1 MKKLAVYNG
10 RDSRGAA
17 TMSVTVD
24 QQPLA
29 TESVGL
35 KTVGHVLAHLKR
47 DNRLI
52 VRVLIDGKEPD
63 LRRFKAVKKSPLA
76 GHTILIETADPRQMA
91 HQVLDEVEAQLSEA
105 DRLKGESATLLQRNQ
120 VAPAIEKLGG
130 CFSAWQHAQ
139 ESVLKIAQL
148 RRIDPQT
155 IKVHGRAFTELL
167 AEFTANLRQV
177 RRALDVRDFAT
188 LTDILAHKMNQAV
201 EQWREALRY
210 FRGAICF

>member
-1 MKKLAVYNG
+1 
-10 RDSRGAA
+10 
-17 TMSVTVD
+17 MSVIVD
-24 QQPLA
+24 QQPLPA
-29 TESVGL
+29 EAMGL
-35 KTVGHVLAHLKR
+35 KTVGQVLAHVKR
-47 DNRLI
+47 DNR
-52 VRVLIDGKEPD
+52 VVVHVLIDGKEPD
-63 LRRFKAVKKSPLA
+63 LRRFRAVKKSPLA
-76 GHTILIETADPRQMA
+76 GHTVFIETADARQMA

-105 DRLKGESATLLQRNQ
+105 DRLKGESATLLQNNQ

-167 AEFTANLRQV
+167 AEFTANLRQI
-177 RRALDVRDFAT
+177 RAALDGRDFAA
-188 LTDILAHKMNQAV
+188 LTDILAHKMNRAV

-210 FRGAICF
+210 VRGAICV

>member
-1 MKKLAVYNG
+1 
-10 RDSRGAA
+10 
-17 TMSVTVD
+17 MSVIVD
-24 QQPLA
+24 QQPLPA
-29 TESVGL
+29 ENLGL
-35 KTVGHVLAHLKR
+35 KTVGQVLAHVRR
-47 DNRLI
+47 DNR
-52 VRVLIDGKEPD
+52 VVVHVLIDGREPD
-63 LRRFKAVKKSPLA
+63 IRRFKAVKRSPLA
-76 GHTILIETADPRQMA
+76 GHTVFIETADPREMA

-167 AEFTANLRQV
+167 AEFAANLCQIRA
-177 RRALDVRDFAT
+177 ALDVRDFAT
-188 LTDILAHKMNQAV
+188 LTDILAHKMNRAV
-201 EQWREALRY
+201 AQWREALRC
-210 FRGAICF
+210 FRGAICV

>member
-1 MKKLAVYNG
+1 
-10 RDSRGAA
+10 
-17 TMSVTVD
+17 MSVIVD
-24 QQPLA
+24 QQPIPAEQL
-29 TESVGL
+29 GL
-35 KTVGHVLAHLKR
+35 KTVGEVLAHLKR

-52 VRVLIDGKEPD
+52 VHVLIDGKEPD

-76 GHTILIETADPRQMA
+76 GHTVFIETADPRQMA
-91 HQVLDEVEAQLSEA
+91 HDVLDEVEAQLTEA
-105 DRLKGESATLLQRNQ
+105 DRLKGVSATLLQRNQ

-139 ESVLKIAQL
+139 DSVLKVAQL

-167 AEFTANLRQV
+167 AEFTANLRQI
-177 RRALDVRDFAT
+177 RTALDVRDFAT
-188 LTDILAHKMNQAV
+188 LTDILAHKMNRAV

>member
-1 MKKLAVYNG
+1 
-10 RDSRGAA
+10 
-17 TMSVTVD
+17 MSVIVD
-24 QQPLA
+24 RQPIPA
-29 TESVGL
+29 DEMGL
-35 KTVGHVLAHLKR
+35 KTVGQVLAHLKR

-52 VRVLIDGKEPD
+52 VHVLIDGQEPD

-76 GHTILIETADPRQMA
+76 GHTVFIETADARKMA
-91 HQVLDEVEAQLSEA
+91 HDVLDEVEAQLSEA
-105 DRLKGESATLLQRNQ
+105 DRLKGESATLLQKNQ

-139 ESVLKIAQL
+139 ESVLKVAQL

-167 AEFTANLRQV
+167 AEFTANRRQI
-177 RRALDVRDFAT
+177 RTALDVRDFAT
-188 LTDILAHKMNQAV
+188 LSDILAHKMNRAV
-201 EQWREALRY
+201 EQWREALRC

>member
-1 MKKLAVYNG
+1 
-10 RDSRGAA
+10 
-17 TMSVTVD
+17 MSVIVD
-24 QQPLA
+24 QQPLPA
-29 TESVGL
+29 EAMGL
-35 KTVGHVLAHLKR
+35 KTVGQVLAHVKR
-47 DNRLI
+47 DNR
-52 VRVLIDGKEPD
+52 VVVHVLIDGKEPD

-76 GHTILIETADPRQMA
+76 GHTIFIETADPREMA

-105 DRLKGESATLLQRNQ
+105 DRLKGESTTLLQKNQ

-167 AEFTANLRQV
+167 AEFAANLRQV
-177 RRALDVRDFAT
+177 RAALDGRDFAT
-188 LTDILAHKMNQAV
+188 LSDILAHKMNRAV
-201 EQWREALRY
+201 AQWREALRY
-210 FRGAICF
+210 FRGAICV